1 VRLARPPRVP
11 ECGGGAQPKGAVRG
25 QLRAARLTRPGPTD
39 RTYLIIDGILQTAGL
54 TMLILGLA
62 VGETVTVYG
71 RADGTEIQL
80 GADPAD

>member
-1 VRLARPPRVP
+1 
-11 ECGGGAQPKGAVRG
+11 
-25 QLRAARLTRPGPTD
+25 
-39 RTYLIIDGILQTAGL
+39 
-54 TMLILGLA
+54 MLILGLA